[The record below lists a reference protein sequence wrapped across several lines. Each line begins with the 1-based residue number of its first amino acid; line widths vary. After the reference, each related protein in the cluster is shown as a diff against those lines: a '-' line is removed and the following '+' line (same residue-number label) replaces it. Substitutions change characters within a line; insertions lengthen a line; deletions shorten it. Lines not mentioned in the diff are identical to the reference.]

1 MNNTILKR
9 LKISQAENP
18 AKWKWDL
25 RSFLLM
31 YNSTPHSTTGE
42 APSALMF
49 GRILR
54 DKIPSILNSNRPW
67 VEDIRDRDWERK
79 VSTAE
84 SADHDRNA
92 LPNQLE
98 EGDIV
103 VAKRI
108 TKENK
113 LSTNYNKERF
123 KIVNRHGSEAEIRS
137 LDTGKIYRRNVTHL
151 KKIHEPTSE
160 SNTTPIGSPTSTMT
174 IEKEQSI
181 SEDPAEAPMNTRRS
195 TRPSKRPE
203 HLRNYVQALVD

>member
-1 MNNTILKR
+1 M
-9 LKISQAENP
+9 
-18 AKWKWDL
+18 
-25 RSFLLM
+25 
-31 YNSTPHSTTGE
+31 
-42 APSALMF
+42 
-49 GRILR
+49 
-54 DKIPSILNSNRPW
+54 
-67 VEDIRDRDWERK
+67 
-79 VSTAE
+79 
-84 SADHDRNA
+84 
-92 LPNQLE
+92 
-98 EGDIV
+98 
-103 VAKRI
+103 AKRI

-137 LDTGKIYRRNVTHL
+137 LDTGRNVTHL

-203 HLRNYVQALVD
+203 HLRNYVPF